1 LRPSS
6 SELSLAGL
14 SIQELDLATDVQPAH
29 AVYEAAFARAAPERR
44 AVFERH
50 ARRAGYAGVAGI
62 APGGAMIAIA
72 YGYLA
77 HPGDWWT
84 DTVRPHLAAAGQQ
97 AALVDAF
104 AIAEVAVTPPYQRRG
119 VGSRLVDDLLARIDA
134 PRALLGVYT
143 DNAVAMHVYEKR
155 GFVVLTAPFRF
166 FAADRPYVVM
176 GTTRD

>member
-1 LRPSS
+1 
-6 SELSLAGL
+6 
-14 SIQELDLATDVQPAH
+14 
-29 AVYEAAFARAAPERR
+29 
-44 AVFERH
+44 
-50 ARRAGYAGVAGI
+50 
-62 APGGAMIAIA
+62 MIAIA

-84 DTVRPHLAAAGQQ
+84 DTVRPHLADAGQQ

-119 VGSRLVDDLLARIDA
+119 VGSRLVDDLLARIEA

-143 DNAVAMHVYEKR
+143 DNAVALHVYEKR
-155 GFVVLTAPFRF
+155 GFVVLTAPFQF
-166 FAADRPYVVM
+166 FTADRPYVVM